1 MFLGLTPEG
10 IPVLSPDSIQ
20 RIMGA
25 NQFVCRD
32 PDLMRRIP
40 KINERESKYEKRQ
53 SAIKENSLSM

>member
-10 IPVLSPDSIQ
+10 IPVLSPDYIQ

-32 PDLMRRIP
+32 PDLLRRLP
-40 KINERESKYEKRQ
+40 KLDERESRYEKRK
-53 SAIKENSLSM
+53 SAIKENS

>member
-10 IPVLSPDSIQ
+10 IPVLSPDYIQ

-32 PDLMRRIP
+32 PDLLRRLP
-40 KINERESKYEKRQ
+40 KLDERESKYEKR
-53 SAIKENSLSM
+53 